1 MALSRETSLGVGLA
15 TGAMVYAI
23 YQQALP
29 TQADIRVGI
38 RDDWDIDKTERAA
51 AWTAAGVVGGVSLL
65 AKDPT
70 VFIMGGAM
78 LIALSMWTK
87 LSNAADS
94 ENAQVTN
101 QTSRVTAA

>member
-38 RDDWDIDKTERAA
+38 RDDWDIDKTERTA
-51 AWTAAGVVGGVSLL
+51 AWLAAGAIGGVSLI

-78 LIALSMWTK
+78 LIALSLWTK
-87 LSNAADS
+87 VSNAEDS
-94 ENAQVTN
+94 ENAKITN